1 MKRITFST
9 GVHMYLSGDEAMTAY
24 NDVFSARATLKS
36 AGGTISYYQL
46 EALAK
51 RGVQGLDRLPFT
63 VKILLENALR
73 HAGGELV
80 SEDDVLSLA
89 RWVPGHASQSAA
101 EYPFMPARVLL
112 QDFTGVPAVADLAA
126 MRSAV
131 ARLAATGR

>member
-1 MKRITFST
+1 M
-9 GVHMYLSGDEAMTAY
+9 GGY
-24 NDVFSARATLKS
+24 NDVFRARGILKS
-36 AGGTISYYQL
+36 AGGTVSYYQL

-80 SEDDVLSLA
+80 TEDEVLSLA
-89 RWVPGHASQSAA
+89 GWSPGQASKSEA
-101 EYPFMPARVLL
+101 EYPFLPARVLL

-126 MRSAV
+126 MRSV
-131 ARLAATGR
+131 MARMHGGPPTVNPL